1 MRWISIAIVA
11 ALSAGASLALAGGSH
26 LISTGSIAGGKL
38 GQGRA
43 AYKAAYGKPQPA
55 ENLEGGL
62 TRLKYQSG
70 AIEVYFQTGASSGRY
85 IVARNKAFK
94 TSKGVGPCVKG
105 SAVKKAYPSAA
116 KVSLAGG
123 NEFAYRLGNK
133 LWFDI
138 EAGRVATVALGVGK
152 QTAFIASNT
161 PACHL

>member
-1 MRWISIAIVA
+1 MRWISIAVVA
-11 ALSAGASLALAGGSH
+11 ALSGATLALAGGSH
-26 LISTGSIAGGKL
+26 LIGTSSIARGKL
-38 GQGRA
+38 GQSRA
-43 AYKAAYGKPQPA
+43 AYKAAYGKPRPA

-62 TRLKYQSG
+62 TRLKYQGG

-85 IVARNKAFK
+85 IVARSKAFK
-94 TSKGVGPCVKG
+94 TSKGVGPCAKG
-105 SAVKKAYPSAA
+105 SAVKKAYPSAV
-116 KVSLAGG
+116 KISLAGG
-123 NEFAYRLGNK
+123 NEFAYRLGSK